1 MPVDASDAIAGG
13 GRDEAPPAFA
23 ARGPWAEA
31 GARFAE
37 DRVALA
43 ALLVVVLIVV
53 AALLAPLIAP
63 QNPYDLR
70 QLDVLESD
78 LPPLAKT
85 LDGSR
90 TYWLGSDGQGRD
102 LLSAILYGL
111 RISVGVGVGAGVIA
125 CLLGTLLG
133 VLSAYAGGRTDAFL
147 MRLVDLQLGFPV
159 FLLAVILLAAL
170 GRGVGNVVLAIVAA
184 QWARYARTARGAAL
198 VEVKKEYVEAARCLG
213 LPAWR
218 IVIGQ
223 VLRNCLPPV
232 LVLATVEVAF
242 AIALESTLSFLGI
255 GLPITE
261 PSLGLLVANGY
272 QQLLAGKLWLSVFPG
287 VALLVTVAAL
297 NIVGDRLRD
306 VFDPRA

>member
-1 MPVDASDAIAGG
+1 MPTDASTLADPALA
-13 GRDEAPPAFA
+13 APRPA
-23 ARGPWAEA
+23 GPWALA
-31 GARFAE
+31 AIRFAR
-37 DRVALA
+37 DRVAVVA
-43 ALLVVVLIVV
+43 AVVFALLAG
-53 AALLAPLIAP
+53 AALLAQVLSP

-70 QLDVLESD
+70 QLDVLDSD
-78 LPPLAKT
+78 LPPLARRGE
-85 LDGSR
+85 GSG
-90 TYWLGSDGQGRD
+90 TYWLGTDGQGRD

-111 RISVGVGVGAGVIA
+111 RISVAVGMGAGLVA
-125 CLLGTLLG
+125 CVLGTLIG
-133 VLSAYAGGRTDAFL
+133 VLAAYAGGRTDALL
-147 MRLVDLQLGFPV
+147 MRTADLQLGFPV
-159 FLLAVILLAAL
+159 FLLAVILLAVL
-170 GRGVGNVVLAIVAA
+170 GRGVGNVIVAIVAA

-198 VEVKKEYVEAARCLG
+198 VESRKEYVEAARCLG

-218 IVIGQ
+218 IVLSQ

-287 VALLVTVAAL
+287 IALLVILASL
-297 NIVGDRLRD
+297 NIVGDRLRE
-306 VFDPRA
+306 VLDPRA

>member
-1 MPVDASDAIAGG
+1 
-13 GRDEAPPAFA
+13 
-23 ARGPWAEA
+23 
-31 GARFAE
+31 
-37 DRVALA
+37 
-43 ALLVVVLIVV
+43 VLS
-53 AALLAPLIAP
+53 P

-70 QLDVLESD
+70 QLDVLDSD
-78 LPPLAKT
+78 LPPLARYSE
-85 LDGSR
+85 GSG
-90 TYWLGSDGQGRD
+90 TYWLGTDGQGRD

-111 RISVGVGVGAGVIA
+111 RISVAVGMGAGLVA
-125 CLLGTLLG
+125 CVLGTLIG
-133 VLSAYAGGRTDAFL
+133 VLAAYAGGRTDALL
-147 MRLVDLQLGFPV
+147 MRTADLQLGFPV
-159 FLLAVILLAAL
+159 FLLAVILLAVL
-170 GRGVGNVVLAIVAA
+170 GRGVGNVIVVIVAA

-198 VEVKKEYVEAARCLG
+198 VESRKEYVEAARCLG

-218 IVIGQ
+218 IVLSQ

-287 VALLVTVAAL
+287 IALLVILASL
-297 NIVGDRLRD
+297 NIVGDRLRE
-306 VFDPRA
+306 VLDPRA